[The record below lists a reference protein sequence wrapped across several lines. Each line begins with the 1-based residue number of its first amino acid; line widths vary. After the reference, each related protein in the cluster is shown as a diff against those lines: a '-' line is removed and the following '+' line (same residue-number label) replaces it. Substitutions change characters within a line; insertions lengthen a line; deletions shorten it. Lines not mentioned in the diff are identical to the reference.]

1 MHRFCK
7 AGHLVTT
14 IFKKIFEQPITVC
27 LVKRLGLLGWIQVE
41 NLSTCDNILME
52 KYTVLFQV
60 CLMLS
65 YKKTIIL

>member
-41 NLSTCDNILME
+41 NLSTCDNILMK
-52 KYTVLFQV
+52 KYTVLF
-60 CLMLS
+60 
-65 YKKTIIL
+65 